1 MQLKEYQEKALSTFD
16 KYLGILREKLENAEK
31 AKAALEVAKIP
42 VPPQIMDYPT
52 QAWEQ
57 CRNDGLL
64 PPSAF
69 RIGETGTV
77 EPVLYTPR
85 SDPTGR
91 SVPSVCFK
99 VPTGGGKTLMGVW
112 GVSAMLQ
119 RFLFANRGIV
129 LWIVPNEAIYA
140 QTKKQLTNRDHPY
153 RQALD
158 RAAAGADRVR
168 ILEKDDPINAAD
180 VREQLCVMLVM
191 LASANRETKEQLR
204 MFRDRGNVAG
214 FFPPEGDPISHF
226 DLLKEIPNLDTYGD
240 PQNLGALIKDSLGN
254 VLRLSRPIIVLDE
267 GHKAYSKL
275 ATQTLYGFNP
285 SLVLELSATP
295 APGANRLVDVSGADL
310 EREEMI
316 KLPINVEVK
325 AGVDWKKCLIAAWD
339 KLEALQRAA
348 EEFEANSSR
357 YIRPI
362 LLLQVERTG
371 KEQRDPKFVH
381 ALDAKDFLLTLG
393 LADDEIAI
401 KTAEVNDLRD
411 PTNQD
416 LLSPTNRIRAIITKR
431 ALQEGWDCPFAY
443 VLCSLAASHNLSAM
457 TQLVGRVLRQP
468 DTKRTGVAALDEC
481 YVYCHHID
489 TASVIDGIKA
499 SLEADGMGDIAGK
512 IQTASTKGLKAGARA
527 LKRRRGFDKARIF
540 LPVVLWADRKT
551 PREFD
556 YEVDLLFHIDWN
568 MADIDAI
575 ADGIAPD
582 THSALSQQVRLGL
595 SVLTEIG
602 RQELS
607 TRELNDRLT
616 FDPVH
621 ATRAV
626 VDIVGNPW
634 IARSLI
640 AQLLA
645 RLVNRGFGKESI
657 GRASGYVLDE
667 LRKGLVKEQDR
678 MAEDLFRK
686 YVDTSRV
693 QFRLRTD
700 SNNWELPD
708 EILTSLPTTA
718 KLLYRPTDGKPVER
732 TLFVPMYEADFNT
745 LEAEFACYIDEDAA
759 VEWWFRNIARQSY
772 GLQGWRKHRVY
783 PDFIFASKKAKG
795 GERLVVIETKGQF
808 LANEDTEYKRELFD
822 LLSAA
827 YSFENVRK
835 AGELQLLVD
844 SKTTVVCD
852 LVFGD
857 DWKTQFHNR
866 HLG

>member
-1 MQLKEYQEKALSTFD
+1 MQLKEYQEKALATFD
-16 KYLGILREKLENAEK
+16 TYLGVLREKLESAEK
-31 AKAALEVAKIP
+31 ARAALEAANIAI
-42 VPPQIMDYPT
+42 PPQIMDYPT

-57 CRNDGLL
+57 CRIDGLL
-64 PPSAF
+64 PLSASTTSD
-69 RIGETGTV
+69 RGLA
-77 EPVLYTPR
+77 EPVPYTPR
-85 SDPTGR
+85 TDPTGR
-91 SVPSVCFK
+91 PVPSVCFK

-140 QTKKQLTNRDHPY
+140 QTKRQLTNRDHPY

-158 RAAAGADRVR
+158 RAAAGGDRVR
-168 ILEKDDPINAAD
+168 ILEKDAPLNAAE

-214 FFPPEGDPISHF
+214 FFPFEGDPVSHF
-226 DLLKEIPNLDTYGD
+226 ELLKQIPNLDTYGD
-240 PQNLGALIKDSLGN
+240 PHNLGALIKDSLGN

-295 APGANRLVDVSGADL
+295 APGANRLVDVSGSDL

-325 AGVDWKKCLIAAWD
+325 AGVDWKKCLLAAWD
-339 KLEALQRAA
+339 KVEALQRAA
-348 EEFEANSSR
+348 EEFEANTSR

-381 ALDAKDFLLTLG
+381 ALDAKEVLLTLG

-401 KTAEVNDLRD
+401 KTAEVNDLKD

-443 VLCSLAASHNLSAM
+443 VLCSLAASHNLAAM

-468 DTKRTGVAALDEC
+468 DTKRTGIAALDEC
-481 YVYCHHID
+481 YVYCHHVD

-512 IQTASTKGLKAGARA
+512 IQTGTGKGIPTPPRA
-527 LKRRRGFDKARIF
+527 LKRRKDLAKTRLF
-540 LPVVLWADRKT
+540 LPLVLWADT
-551 PREFD
+551 DEPREFD
-556 YEVDLLFHIDWN
+556 YDVDLLFHIDWHK
-568 MADIDAI
+568 ADIDTI
-575 ADGIAPD
+575 SNTIAPD
-582 THSALSQQVRLGL
+582 THAALSQQVRLGL
-595 SVLTEIG
+595 SVLTEVG
-602 RQELS
+602 RQDLSPRELS
-607 TRELNDRLT
+607 DRLN

-634 IARSLI
+634 VARTLV
-640 AQLLA
+640 AQLLDKLA
-645 RLVNRGFGKESI
+645 KRGFDHDAIGK
-657 GRASGYVLDE
+657 ASGYVLDE
-667 LRKGLVKEQDR
+667 LRKGLLKEQDR

-686 YVDTSRV
+686 YVTDSKV
-693 QFRLRTD
+693 QFHLRTD
-700 SNNWELPD
+700 SSNWELPK
-708 EILTSLPTTA
+708 EIVTALPPTA
-718 KLLYRPTDGKPVER
+718 RLLYRPTDAKPVER
-732 TLFVPMYEADFNT
+732 SLFVPMYEADFNT
-745 LEAEFACYIDEDAA
+745 LEAQFACYIDEDAA
-759 VEWWFRNIARQSY
+759 LQWWFRNIARRSY

-783 PDFIFASKKAKG
+783 PDFIFATKKAKG
-795 GERLVVIETKGQF
+795 GERLVVIETKGQH
-808 LANEDTEYKRELFD
+808 LANEDTEYKRELLD
-822 LLSAA
+822 LLTSAYA
-827 YSFENVRK
+827 FENVKK
-835 AGELQLLVD
+835 AGELELLVN

-857 DWKTQFHNR
+857 DWKTQLHNR
-866 HLG
+866 HLA